1 MMSYLDFYGE
11 DPLWFWRPRTKEI
24 KIKILKSSE
33 DLLEFEVD
41 GETHTF
47 LNPLR
52 MELLDIDGVRF
63 AAYRIIHPLVD
74 KARFIVRTD
83 PSKIKPLDALKL
95 AKERLK
101 KKAVELIGN
110 LMDAVKEG
118 ERKPDFLSEVE
129 YRKVKARF

>member
-1 MMSYLDFYGE
+1 MSYLDYYGE
-11 DPLWFWRPRTKEI
+11 DPLGFWRPRTKDI
-24 KIKILKSSE
+24 KITILKSTE
-33 DLLEFEVD
+33 DTIEFEVD

-52 MELLDIDGVRF
+52 MELLEVDGVRF

-83 PSKIKPLDALKL
+83 PNKIKPLDALKL

-101 KKAVELIGN
+101 KKAVVLIEELVR
-110 LMDAVKEG
+110 AVKEG
-118 ERKPDFLSEVE
+118 EKRPTFLSEVE